1 MIFYLEIARQ
11 KGMGFRENEYDDL
24 PASLC
29 VCIVSKVSLR
39 DQKLITGTLGT
50 ICDIV
55 RQQGVETPAVFFIGE
70 HTVPAGKLFLES
82 SSYDENGVNR
92 K

>member
-11 KGMGFRENEYDDL
+11 KGMGLRENEYDL
-24 PASLC
+24 PASLRVC
-29 VCIVSKVSLR
+29 VVSKVSLR
-39 DQKLITGTLGT
+39 DQKLITGTPGT

-82 SSYDENGVNR
+82 SSYDESGVNR